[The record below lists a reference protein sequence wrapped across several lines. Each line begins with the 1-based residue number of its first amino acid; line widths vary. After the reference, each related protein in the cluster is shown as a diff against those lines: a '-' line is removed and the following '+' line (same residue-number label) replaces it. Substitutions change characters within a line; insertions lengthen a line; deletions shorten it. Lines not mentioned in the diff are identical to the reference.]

1 MWDYTEKV
9 REHFFNPRNA
19 GPLDGANAV
28 GDVGSIQCGDALRLM
43 LKVDPASERIL
54 DAHFQTF
61 GCGSAIASSSALTE
75 IVKGMSLDEA
85 LQVSNQQIADY
96 LDGLPPEKMHCSVMG
111 REALQAAIANYRGE
125 TWVDDHEEG
134 SMVCK
139 CFAVDSVLIEDVV
152 RANNLTTVEQVT
164 HYTKAG
170 GGCCS
175 CHEGIE
181 EILANVSAERCT
193 APMPPALA
201 DSPRPAA
208 TATATAQPI
217 TFHSSPAPA
226 VTKIEEPAA
235 PAAPA
240 EPAAKPRLTNFQRMR
255 KIEET
260 IEEIRP
266 MLQRD
271 HGDIEVVEIDGKNI
285 YVNLKGACQGCMME
299 QATLSGIQAQL
310 VDALGEFV
318 QLLPAALL
326 AMPVRR

>member
-1 MWDYTEKV
+1 MWDYSDKV

-19 GPLDGANAV
+19 GPLDGANAI

-43 LKVDPASERIL
+43 LKVEPESERII

-75 IVKGMSLDEA
+75 MVKGMTLDEA
-85 LQVSNQQIADY
+85 LNVSNQQIADY

-111 REALQAAIANYRGE
+111 REALQAAVANYRGE

-134 SMVCK
+134 AMVCK

-201 DSPRPAA
+201 DTPKPALPPTVPHIAVAALRVA
-208 TATATAQPI
+208 T
-217 TFHSSPAPA
+217 
-226 VTKIEEPAA
+226 EPSV
-235 PAAPA
+235 P
-240 EPAAKPRLTNFQRMR
+240 PRLTNFQRMR

-260 IEEIRP
+260 IEAIRP

-271 HGDIEVVEIDGKNI
+271 HGDIEVVEIDYRAI
-285 YVNLKGACQGCMME
+285 E
-299 QATLSGIQAQL
+299 
-310 VDALGEFV
+310 D
-318 QLLPAALL
+318 
-326 AMPVRR
+326 